1 MFLRIIG
8 LLLKLLRITRE
19 KDIKSPKFKKRKVVD
34 KKSTDDIYPM
44 W

>member
-19 KDIKSPKFKKRKVVD
+19 KDPKSPKFKKRKVED